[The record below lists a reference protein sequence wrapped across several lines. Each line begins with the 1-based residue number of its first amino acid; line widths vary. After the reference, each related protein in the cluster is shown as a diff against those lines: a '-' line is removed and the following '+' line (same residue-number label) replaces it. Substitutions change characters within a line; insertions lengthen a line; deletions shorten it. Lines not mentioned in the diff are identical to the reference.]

1 MFGFIKRWIHKIVI
15 KKAQSRPMVDIIE
28 VRTKKIG
35 LTQVETETDIRI
47 TNSFFL
53 PIKILSIETDVYNS
67 SDLVIGRMNYH
78 YPKKIKGN
86 STEIF
91 KTTTHLSNISA
102 FFQALNHLL
111 SFSVQMRS
119 VGTCLIQFLWWTFEV
134 PVDDR
139 FEVKPHQVKMVEP
152 MTEEE
157 KQAKALRRAEKQKEL
172 EAQLELKKLKQAEQ
186 RAKRKAALEK
196 RKEKYKERKYKKYQ
210 KEDKAIINEP
220 TDTLPDDTLEIL
232 LNKEAIENLAKDV
245 DKEEF

>member
-1 MFGFIKRWIHKIVI
+1 M
-15 KKAQSRPMVDIIE
+15 
-28 VRTKKIG
+28 
-35 LTQVETETDIRI
+35 
-47 TNSFFL
+47 
-53 PIKILSIETDVYNS
+53 LST
-67 SDLVIGRMNYH
+67 LV
-78 YPKKIKGN
+78 
-86 STEIF
+86 T
-91 KTTTHLSNISA
+91 L
-102 FFQALNHLL
+102 
-111 SFSVQMRS
+111 
-119 VGTCLIQFLWWTFEV
+119 TCLIQFLWWTFEV

>member
-15 KKAQSRPMVDIIE
+15 KQAQSRPMVDIIE

-53 PIKILSIETDVYNS
+53 PIKILSIVTDVYNS
-67 SDLVIGRMNYH
+67 SDLVIGKMNYH

-86 STEIF
+86 SSEIF
-91 KTTTHLSNISA
+91 TTTTHLSNISA

-119 VGTCLIQFLWWTFEV
+119 IGTCIIQFLWWQFEV

-139 FEVKPHQVKMVEP
+139 FEVKPNQVKIVEP

-157 KQAKALRRAEKQKEL
+157 KEAKALKRAERQKEL
-172 EAQLELKKLKQAEQ
+172 EAQLEKQKAKQAAQ
-186 RAKRKAALEK
+186 RAKRKAAIEK
-196 RKEKYKERKYKKYQ
+196 RKERYKVRKNKPYYKE
-210 KEDKAIINEP
+210 ESSNEP
-220 TDTLPDDTLEIL
+220 TETLPDDTLEIL
-232 LNKEAIENLAKDV
+232 LNKEAIENLAKGF
-245 DKEEF
+245 DKEDL